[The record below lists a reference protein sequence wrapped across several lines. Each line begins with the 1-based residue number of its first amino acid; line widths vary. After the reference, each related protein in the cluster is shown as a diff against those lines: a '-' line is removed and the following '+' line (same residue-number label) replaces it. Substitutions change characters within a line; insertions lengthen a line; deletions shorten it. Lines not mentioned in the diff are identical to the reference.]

1 MTRLYVCG
9 PVTGHADLNRPAFE
23 QDARELEAAG
33 YDPLV
38 PHSFV
43 PPDATWRDAMELCL
57 ERIPECDGLALL
69 PGWDGSDGA
78 TAEVA
83 IASSRGI
90 PALPFTDWISASA
103 LNGTD
108 TQTAGEV
115 A

>member
-9 PVTGHADLNRPAFE
+9 PVTGHADLNRPAFDIAAARL
-23 QDARELEAAG
+23 QDAG
-33 YDPLV
+33 YDTLV

-57 ERIPECDGLALL
+57 ERIPECDGIALL
-69 PGWDGSDGA
+69 QGWDESDGA
-78 TAEVA
+78 TCEVA

-90 PALPFTDWISASA
+90 PTLPFTGWISASA
-103 LNGTD
+103 FKGGD
-108 TQTAGEV
+108 A